1 MKKLDQMVEE
11 FKGESS
17 GVVIVEKGPRENSTS
32 SPSKKGK
39 AASSFKGKEVAP
51 VPEAKKKVV
60 KPSIAASSR
69 VTPTSKPGE
78 GTSASRLG
86 A

>member
-1 MKKLDQMVEE
+1 MKKLDQKVEE
-11 FKGESS
+11 FKGKSS

-32 SPSKKGK
+32 SPSKNGK
-39 AASSFKGKEVAP
+39 AANSFKGKEVAP
-51 VPEAKKKVV
+51 VPEAKKVV

-69 VTPTSKPGE
+69 VTPASKPGE